1 MIATIVDGPFVRLH
15 VLFVIGH
22 VEHRSFGRRVLML
35 VRLLFALF
43 ALLTFLGLLALLIPS
58 QGRVVPAFGMYD
70 ERAGHGLIL
79 DRAASESHSARAGDG
94 FGLKVGG
101 RGGLGRVLRLSFG
114 TLVGSRFD
122 LNGECSSCQ

>member
-1 MIATIVDGPFVRLH
+1 
-15 VLFVIGH
+15 
-22 VEHRSFGRRVLML
+22 ML

-70 ERAGHGLIL
+70 HRAGHGVIFEWAAS
-79 DRAASESHSARAGDG
+79 DSHGARAADG
-94 FGLKVGG
+94 FRLEVGCCS
-101 RGGLGRVLRLSFG
+101 RRRFVLRLSFG

-122 LNGECSSCQ
+122 LNGDCCSSQEEAEREAKQGFPESNLHFKFWLGTEF